1 MQPSRVI
8 YLILIG
14 LLIWGTILA
23 LGAYLNN
30 ASGWAGVV
38 VATCSLGFISFW
50 GAMLLLRGRKLRRA
64 GEHERRDGH
73 PRSGK

>member
-1 MQPSRVI
+1 MQPSRVV

-14 LLIWGTILA
+14 LLVWGGMLA

-38 VATCSLGFISFW
+38 VASCSLGFISFW
-50 GAMLLLRGRKLRRA
+50 GAMLLLRERKLRRA
-64 GEHERRDGH
+64 ADQDRSERRPGN
-73 PRSGK
+73 GN